1 MKGKGGFAL
10 FGIIANSAKNVKR
23 TVDKWRNKPKRS
35 TSEIQGIQPRQ
46 RRKLGYFDR
55 FKGQAGNKMYRRL
68 RRRQRNG
75 IILTIDKTPEAR
87 KERNKQRR
95 KIQRRIDKM
104 ATHTARVMLAR

>member
-10 FGIIANSAKNVKR
+10 FGIIANAAKNVRR
-23 TVDKWRNKPKRS
+23 TVDKWRNKPKKS
-35 TSEIQGIQPRQ
+35 TSDIEGVQPRQ

-75 IILTIDKTPEAR
+75 FMLSIEKTREAR
-87 KERNKQRR
+87 KERNKLRR
-95 KIQRRIDKM
+95 KLQHRIYRM
-104 ATHTARVMLAR
+104 A